1 MTADHALAAD
11 ATAAPHDGGL
21 SRESGGSSVN
31 GNNVRYNEA
40 GTFMREASGRSGCMG
55 RPRCVLSGRAACLRH
70 GAPKGARLRVLHA
83 LAGSPSTQRRARASR
98 VRDALARSTR
108 KTAAD
113 THTRTPHARCR
124 SAHRRAHI

>member
-21 SRESGGSSVN
+21 SRESGGSSIN

-40 GTFMREASGRSGCMG
+40 GTFMREASGRSGFMG
-55 RPRCVLSGRAACLRH
+55 RSAACLRH

-113 THTRTPHARCR
+113 TRTPHARCR
-124 SAHRRAHI
+124 SAHRRAHF